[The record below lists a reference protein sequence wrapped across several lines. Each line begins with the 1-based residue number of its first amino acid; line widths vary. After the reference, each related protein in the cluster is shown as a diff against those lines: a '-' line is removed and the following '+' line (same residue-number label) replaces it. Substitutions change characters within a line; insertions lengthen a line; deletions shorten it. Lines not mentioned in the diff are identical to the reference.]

1 MKVTD
6 SVTEPGHGPVF
17 ICDFSPPRGAD
28 PELLSGARRLAAA
41 DFICVAYNP
50 GKLVRL
56 DSVAAARHLKQST
69 GRDVIFNLSPRDM
82 NRIALESKLLGA
94 HLMGLENVLVVQ
106 GDHFNQQDG
115 LRAADDYTATELI
128 AAVKRLNQGL
138 DYRDSKLRSATDL
151 CPGAG
156 LDLNRDLADEVHL
169 THRKIEAGA
178 EFLVSQPVFDVALV
192 ADFVAQYAAET
203 GQPLRVPVF
212 WGIQV
217 LARDSVLFSNVPED
231 FLRDLENGRDGV
243 DIALQTYA
251 LLREQGINTVY
262 VVSPILRG
270 GTRDY
275 EAGGRLLREAAASR
289 ED

>member
-6 SVTEPGHGPVF
+6 SVAEPGHGPVF

-28 PELLSGARRLAAA
+28 PDLLSGARHLAAA

-69 GRDVIFNLSPRDM
+69 GRDVVFNLSPRDM

-106 GDHFNQQDG
+106 GDPFTQRDAI
-115 LRAADDYTATELI
+115 RAADDYTATALI

-138 DYRDSKLRSATDL
+138 DYRGAELRSATDL
-151 CPGAG
+151 CPGGA
-156 LDLNRDLADEVHL
+156 LDLNRDLEDEVHL
-169 THRKIEAGA
+169 THRKVEAGA
-178 EFLVSQPVFDVALV
+178 EFLVSQPVFEVARI
-192 ADFVAQYAAET
+192 ADFTAQYAAET
-203 GQPLRVPVF
+203 GKPLRVPVF
-212 WGIQV
+212 WGVQV
-217 LARDSVLFSNVPED
+217 LARDGVLFSTVPPD
-231 FLRDLENGRDGV
+231 LQRDLENGRDGV
-243 DIALQTYA
+243 DIALETYA
-251 LLREQGINTVY
+251 LLREQGVNTVY
-262 VVSPILRG
+262 VVSPVLRG
-270 GTRDY
+270 GARDY
-275 EAGGRLLREAAASR
+275 EAGGRFLREATGSR

>member
-6 SVTEPGHGPVF
+6 SVAEPGHGPVF

-28 PELLSGARRLAAA
+28 PDLLSGARQLAAA

-94 HLMGLENVLVVQ
+94 HLMGLENVLLVQ
-106 GDHFNQQDG
+106 GDPFTQRDG
-115 LRAADDYTATELI
+115 LRAADDYTATALI

-138 DYRDSKLRSATDL
+138 DYRDSKLRSGTDF

-156 LDLNRDLADEVHL
+156 LDLNRDLEDEVHL

-178 EFLVSQPVFDVALV
+178 EFLVSQPVFDVARI
-192 ADFVAQYAAET
+192 AEFVAQFAAET

-217 LARDSVLFSNVPED
+217 LARDSVLFSNVPGD

-243 DIALQTYA
+243 DIALETYA

-270 GTRDY
+270 GARDY